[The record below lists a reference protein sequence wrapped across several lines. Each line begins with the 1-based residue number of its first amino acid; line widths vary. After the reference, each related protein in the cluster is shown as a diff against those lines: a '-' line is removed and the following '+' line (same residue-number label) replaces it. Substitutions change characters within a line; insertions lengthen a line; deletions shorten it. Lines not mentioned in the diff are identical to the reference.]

1 MIWPFNDKT
10 LRPYWLRVF
19 ALYAMTEAAIQ
30 ISFNFTLNHFREI
43 PISNIQFHT
52 VMWLLQ
58 CLLIWPIWW
67 VAKSVR
73 QYSVMIQ
80 VVVNFLFFI
89 LYSYFWF
96 GPVQFVVEQL
106 HQSFQ
111 AITLP
116 ANERI
121 PTPID
126 SSADITYLNYQF
138 LKHCFR
144 LSWFFLADYFY
155 HYQKEEDKRFELA
168 TQNKELQ
175 IKLLKWHLNPEFY
188 FNTIKY
194 LQKLASKQP
203 SYCTTPILQL
213 AGVMEY
219 VIYEAKEKSIAVSK
233 ELHFLKNYIELV
245 NQQFGA
251 TQISVEIKGDYDQLR
266 IAPLL
271 LTEIID
277 HFMSQPTVSERHSKL
292 LLQFEGNRLQFVVSE
307 ENVVDKQVDPAL
319 LVRIRELYGS
329 RCTIH
334 PLRENELVNLTLLLD
349 E

>member
-1 MIWPFNDKT
+1 MIWPFNNT
-10 LRPYWLRVF
+10 TYRPYWLRVF

-30 ISFNFTLNHFREI
+30 ISFNFTLNFFREV
-43 PISNIQFHT
+43 PISNIEFHG
-52 VMWLLQ
+52 VMWLTQ

-73 QYSVMIQ
+73 QQSVAIQ
-80 VVVNFLFFI
+80 VIVNFLFFI

-96 GPVQFVVEQL
+96 GPVQFVVEQA
-106 HQSFQ
+106 HQWLQ
-111 AITLP
+111 TVTVP

-126 SSADITYLNYQF
+126 RSADITYLNYQF

-155 HYQKEEDKRFELA
+155 HYQKEEDKRIELA
-168 TQNKELQ
+168 THNKELQ

-219 VIYEAKEKSIAVSK
+219 VIYEAKEKTIAVSK
-233 ELHFLKNYIELV
+233 ELNFLKNYIDLV
-245 NQQFGA
+245 NQQSGA
-251 TQISVEIKGDYDQLR
+251 TQLSIEIKGDYNQLR

-277 HFMSQPTVSERHSKL
+277 QFVSQSSQSGSLSKVL
-292 LLQFEGNRLQFVVSE
+292 LEFEGNRLHFMVAE
-307 ENVVDKQVDPAL
+307 ENEISRPIDSVLHQ
-319 LVRIRELYGS
+319 RISELYGS

-334 PLRENELVNLTLLLD
+334 PLKGNQLVNLTLLLD